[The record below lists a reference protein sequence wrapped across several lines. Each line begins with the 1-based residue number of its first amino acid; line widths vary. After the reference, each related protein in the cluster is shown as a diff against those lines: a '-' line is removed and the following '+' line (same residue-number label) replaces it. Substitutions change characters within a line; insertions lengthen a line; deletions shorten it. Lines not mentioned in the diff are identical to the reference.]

1 MASNIYFL
9 ASELKELLDNDERII
24 RLNELEKKLTND
36 EEVMALTYQ
45 KDVAVSNYSDALNHY
60 ANDSEE
66 IKKFQHDLFV
76 KKEALDNHPIVKDYL
91 SAYAAVRDLYFQI
104 NEILFGDLSTH
115 MKPHRENK

>member
-115 MKPHRENK
+115 MKPHKENK

>member
-1 MASNIYFL
+1 MSSNIYFL
-9 ASELKELLDNDERII
+9 ASELKDLLNNDERII
-24 RLNELEKKLTND
+24 RLNELEKKLTSD

-66 IKKFQHDLFV
+66 IKKYRHELFI

-91 SAYAAVRDLYFQI
+91 NAYSKVRDLYFEI

-115 MKPHRENK
+115 LKKEKN